1 MQRLGYDLHI
11 SRKVVFNGK
20 KYQVVELDSGKI
32 VAGENYDLTLDQV
45 EEFYRKKDIE
55 NADS

>member
-1 MQRLGYDLHI
+1 M
-11 SRKVVFNGK
+11 FNGK